1 MSLAVSFVEAIQGV
15 IDTRLLR
22 VLATVATVAALV
34 ALSVTIRRAGSPL
47 KNRLSL
53 SNPLVEGVQAGLVI
67 VSTIAAG
74 TLVLVVWRASDEAA
88 TLIELV
94 RADPRSLVRVLITV
108 FLFVFA
114 YALTILIKR
123 IVEDLA
129 EQRSAIS
136 SHQREIGYHLAQV
149 GVYLFAI
156 LGAFSIWGVDLSNLL
171 LGAGFLGVVVGLAA
185 RQTLAAVLAGFVLLF
200 SRPFDVGD
208 WVEVAEREGV
218 VTDVTIFNTEIKT
231 PEDEYVIVPNDIVT
245 SNAVVNRSRAGRLRV
260 DVEVGVDYDADPE
273 RAAEVARDAM
283 TGLDEVLE
291 KPDPFVILKR
301 FGDSAVVLECRFW
314 IDSPS
319 AQRRWQVRSAV
330 VEAVKAAFER
340 EGIKI
345 PFPQRELMG
354 REEAS
359 GRKLAG
365 GETTALATD
374 GDAGDAGDGE
384 TADGSGETPSDD
396 SRTAAGDGAEP
407 TDSDAEPPEADES

>member
-15 IDTRLLR
+15 VDTRLLR
-22 VLATVATVAALV
+22 VLATVAIVAALV
-34 ALSVTIRRAGSPL
+34 ALSVTIRRAGPPL

-53 SNPLVEGVQAGLVI
+53 SNPLVESVQAGLVI

-74 TLVLVVWRASDEAA
+74 TLVLIVWRASDEAA

-94 RADPRSLVRVLITV
+94 RADPRSLVRVVITV

-114 YALTILIKR
+114 YALTILVKR
-123 IVEDLA
+123 IMKDLA

-136 SHQREIGYHLAQV
+136 THQREIGYHLAQV

-208 WVEVAEREGV
+208 WVEISEREGI

-231 PEDEYVIVPNDIVT
+231 PEDEYVLIPNDIVT

-283 TGLDEVLE
+283 TDLDDVLE

-314 IDSPS
+314 IDNPS
-319 AQRRWQVRSAV
+319 AQRRWQIRSAV
-330 VEAVKAAFER
+330 VEAVKTAFER

-359 GRKLAG
+359 GLKLAG
-365 GETTALATD
+365 GETAALSTD
-374 GDAGDAGDGE
+374 GDAGDGE
-384 TADGSGETPSDD
+384 TANGSDEASSDD
-396 SRTAAGDGAEP
+396 SRTAEGSGTEPADPDADGE
-407 TDSDAEPPEADES
+407 SPEADES